1 MMRGER
7 HNKPMKWRDF
17 AAQSKHYIIV
27 KIMDNCSRL
36 CVILGQFGSNIK
48 TNGVV
53 KGLYFPV
60 WNYCLFGCSS
70 LWKHHSSLRQIEGT
84 RVLFLSHKA
93 LPYMSGRELP
103 NISGSVREKGW
114 IYFNLPY
121 TSRTSPA
128 HVRGRSAP
136 SFRGR
141 PEKLEVVTTPDILAD
156 TSSRLYFPCVQIR
169 Y

>member
-1 MMRGER
+1 MGIGIKLFEFKLLKKANNDIHDMIVTNLLTIFAAMMRSER

-36 CVILGQFGSNIK
+36 CVILSQFGSNIK

-70 LWKHHSSLRQIEGT
+70 LWKHDS
-84 RVLFLSHKA
+84 
-93 LPYMSGRELP
+93 
-103 NISGSVREKGW
+103 
-114 IYFNLPY
+114 
-121 TSRTSPA
+121 
-128 HVRGRSAP
+128 
-136 SFRGR
+136 SFRQFEGITLL
-141 PEKLEVVTTPDILAD
+141 PTNIVLLFANYI
-156 TSSRLYFPCVQIR
+156 FM
-169 Y
+169 